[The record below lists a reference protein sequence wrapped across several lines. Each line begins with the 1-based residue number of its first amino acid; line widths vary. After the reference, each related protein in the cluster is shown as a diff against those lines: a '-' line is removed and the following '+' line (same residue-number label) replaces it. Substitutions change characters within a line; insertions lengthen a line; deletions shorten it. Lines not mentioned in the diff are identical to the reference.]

1 MDSFIHALA
10 DLISRHDAWA
20 ALVLGVI
27 TFLES
32 LVLMGAFVPATAL
45 MVMAGGLVAAGVL
58 EPLPVLFAC
67 MLGAVLGDSV
77 SFAIGRRLGPGAL
90 RHPLFRKQRRGVA
103 RTRLFMRRY
112 GVASIFV
119 GRFFGPLRAFVP
131 VMAGMLGMGQRTFQ
145 VANIASAA
153 VWVPVILAP
162 GYFAARGLAQL
173 EELTEGDIITL
184 AAAGGVIVS
193 AALWCGW
200 RILRRRTA
208 RRAALMR
215 A

>member
-1 MDSFIHALA
+1 
-10 DLISRHDAWA
+10 
-20 ALVLGVI
+20 
-27 TFLES
+27 
-32 LVLMGAFVPATAL
+32 
-45 MVMAGGLVAAGVL
+45 
-58 EPLPVLFAC
+58 
-67 MLGAVLGDSV
+67 
-77 SFAIGRRLGPGAL
+77 
-90 RHPLFRKQRRGVA
+90 
-103 RTRLFMRRY
+103 
-112 GVASIFV
+112 
-119 GRFFGPLRAFVP
+119 
-131 VMAGMLGMGQRTFQ
+131 MAGMLGMGQRTFQ